1 MSLGLHC
8 YRQTK
13 DIQEKI
19 AGLNSKISTRDTFCV
34 VKIWKHETGT
44 ARATINICY
53 QSALLL

>member
-34 VKIWKHETGT
+34 VKIWKPGVKLTWEG
-44 ARATINICY
+44 RLVFC
-53 QSALLL
+53 